1 MKKLLLSLVIV
12 AITLFLVAS
21 FTRVNAAEVY
31 TVFFNPS
38 GGTVS
43 PDSKEIGYGQA
54 YGELPIPQNGDQT
67 FVGWFKQV
75 YTPLDSQRA
84 FYDSYFG
91 RNVVRLAPGDETT
104 NGLFKVGDTLEF
116 DVSIYNT
123 VPIGAD
129 INDNDLT
136 TDDYT
141 IDGNRIY
148 GRVTI
153 SQDHYAKWGE
163 NAYSFLDINC
173 QDSVTGYQVNAFKLF
188 KSIDGEVEIK
198 SNSIF
203 DEHNNVELYAKWD
216 TTPKQK
222 TYTLTCGDGTV
233 IFDFNDGHN
242 FVLTFID
249 TLKYTPEQIE
259 ELFEVPAEQYNQIK
273 ETAINNTKPYGTLL
287 GLYAI
292 TVDEDL
298 GTETFGYSDALT
310 LKIKLTEALAKYGS
324 FKLVY
329 LDDENNFVVSEVIDL
344 EEIDGEIVGNLGH
357 LSAYALVGTEKQ
369 ESTQEASNE
378 TNNPKT
384 SDSIIKDVIILALS
398 LSGLAAGIVL
408 YKKNR

>member
-1 MKKLLLSLVIV
+1 MKKILLSLVIV
-12 AITLFLVAS
+12 AITLFLIAS
-21 FTRVNAAEVY
+21 FTRVYAAEVY

-43 PDSKEIGYGQA
+43 PDNKEVEYGQA
-54 YGELPIPQNGDQT
+54 YGDLPVPENGNQT

-75 YTPLDSQRA
+75 YTPLESQR
-84 FYDSYFG
+84 FFEDSYFG
-91 RNVVRLAPGDETT
+91 RHVVRLAPGDETT

-129 INDNDLT
+129 INDNDLS
-136 TDDYT
+136 TDDFT

-153 SQDHYAKWGE
+153 REEHYAKWGE

-173 QDSVTGYQVNAFKLF
+173 QDSVTGYNVNAFKLF

-198 SNSIF
+198 SDSIF

-216 TTPKQK
+216 INTPLK

-233 IFDFNDGHN
+233 IFDFNDGHD
-242 FVLTFID
+242 FVLTFLD
-249 TLKYTPEQIE
+249 TLQYTPEQIE
-259 ELFEVPAEQYNQIK
+259 ELFGVPAELYSQIK
-273 ETAINNTKPYGTLL
+273 ETAITNTKPYGTLL

-298 GTETFGYSDALT
+298 GTESFGYSDALT
-310 LKIKLTEALAKYGS
+310 LKIKLTEALSKYGS

-369 ESTQEASNE
+369 ESAQEATSE

-384 SDSIIKDVIILALS
+384 SDSIIKDVMILVLS
-398 LSGLAAGIVL
+398 LSGLSAGIVL
-408 YKKNR
+408 YNKNG